1 MAGMAEGRSFLKW
14 AGGKTR
20 SAAQLVAA
28 APPFTGRYWEPF
40 MGSAAVFFE
49 LRPAKAVLSDANP
62 ELVACFQA
70 VAADPEGVM
79 ACLDR
84 MPNTPEQFHLVRRQD
99 PARLGPAERAAR
111 VIYLNKTAFRGLW
124 RVNRRGGFN
133 VPYGA
138 YDRPYYRRETLLEAS
153 RALAGADLRLSDFA
167 DAVREATAGDWV
179 FLDPPY
185 LPEGGFADFKR
196 YTPGQ
201 FRDADHERLAA
212 EMRDASRRGVLLTM
226 TNSDTEATRRIYAGF
241 NTARMAT
248 RRDINLRA
256 SARASFDLVIT
267 NY

>member
-1 MAGMAEGRSFLKW
+1 MADGRSFIKW

-20 SAAQLVAA
+20 YATQLIAM

-62 ELVACFQA
+62 ELVACFRA
-70 VAADPEGVM
+70 VAAHPEAVM
-79 ACLDR
+79 RRLDAL
-84 MPNTPEQFHLVRRQD
+84 PNTAERFAAVRAQN
-99 PARLGPAERAAR
+99 PADLTDIERAAR

-133 VPYGA
+133 APYGA
-138 YDRPYYRRETLLEAS
+138 YDRPYYRRETLLAAAA
-153 RALAGADLRLSDFA
+153 ALAGVDIRLCDFEEPL
-167 DAVREATAGDWV
+167 REAAAGDWV

-201 FRDADHERLAA
+201 FRDTDHERLAA
-212 EMRDASRRGVLLTM
+212 AMRAATGRGVLITM
-226 TNSDTEATRRIYAGF
+226 TNSDTDATRRIYGDF
-241 NTARMAT
+241 TATTMAT
-248 RRDINLRA
+248 RRDINLR
-256 SARASFDLVIT
+256 SDARASSDLILT